1 MFWFFIACFL
11 LKHYW
16 AQVKRFKKI
25 LPFQDDF
32 SYEKEKKKNLFSSFP
47 IHWLVELQT

>member
-11 LKHYW
+11 LKHFW
-16 AQVKRFKKI
+16 AQVKPFKKI

-32 SYEKEKKKNLFSSFP
+32 SYEEEEKK
-47 IHWLVELQT
+47 IYLVPFQSTGL